1 MEKFIEAIILVVI
14 GVAVA
19 MSVFPVVLSSVNEA
33 YNQTNATV
41 FPNVNTLETIIP
53 LVVIAGIILA
63 VVLMFFRKD

>member
-33 YNQTNATV
+33 YNQTNSTV

>member
-19 MSVFPVVLSSVNEA
+19 MSVFPVILSSVSSA

-41 FPNVNTLETIIP
+41 FPNVGTLETIIP

-63 VVLMFFRKD
+63 VVLMFFKKD

>member
-33 YNQTNATV
+33 YNQTNSTV

-63 VVLMFFRKD
+63 VVLMFFKKD